1 LSNIVLGLFSPF
13 KFGLREYE
21 GYDITKFKDHI
32 RFLEVCVNRDGEM
45 GGICPLF
52 FDGAICQFEELPR
65 VENKTELQKV
75 YNYIDKINN
84 TKTSN
89 SFFSWVKK
97 RLNK

>member
-1 LSNIVLGLFSPF
+1 MSNIVLGLFSPF

>member
-1 LSNIVLGLFSPF
+1 
-13 KFGLREYE
+13 
-21 GYDITKFKDHI
+21 
-32 RFLEVCVNRDGEM
+32 M